1 MTAKSTTTTPMM
13 EQFLD
18 IKKNHKDTIL
28 FYRMGDFY
36 ELFFEDA
43 VKASSALDIVLTK
56 RGKHNG
62 IDIPMCGVPIHSSET
77 YLLRLIGKGYRVAVC
92 EQTEDPAEAK
102 KRGAKAVVKRE
113 VVRIVTPGT
122 ITEDN
127 LLDSRS
133 NNYMCCINKRAGDMS
148 IATVDI
154 TTGDFFV
161 QTIQEQDL
169 STVIARIQPSEII
182 LPQSFVTNK
191 LYLEIWNEYKDALS
205 PIPES
210 RFNYENSFDIIC
222 KTFKVSDLNSFGDF
236 VKADIIS
243 LGLLLDY
250 INTTQ
255 VGKIPHLNKP
265 TKIKTSGYM
274 EIDATTRKSLEIT
287 NSMRGGKKLTL
298 FDTVDYTKMGSGA
311 RLLKNWLTSPL
322 TNLNSINYRLDGI
335 DSFIKF
341 DKLDELRQLLK
352 EVPDIERSLTRLS
365 LGRGT
370 PRDIKVIYNA
380 LHMTTKVKLLL
391 NNLDCDILKQ
401 SIIDLGIYDNLVEK
415 LQQAIVDEPPSNIRD
430 GGAIRKGYDV
440 SLDKVRELRDDS
452 RRLIANLELKYRDIT
467 CIDNLKIKHNNMLQY
482 FIEVTP
488 KNADKITL
496 EMFIHR
502 QTMKGALRYTTT
514 ELSELSRDVLDAK
527 DKALAIEE
535 QIFKSL
541 IQDIIDNS
549 QEISKTAYAYSVNDV
564 LSSLA
569 YMSKGQGWV
578 RPILNETMDF
588 DIVAGRHPVVEK
600 SLKQSDN
607 TKFISN
613 DCKFDNNDKIW
624 LLTGPNM
631 AGKSTFLRQNALIA
645 ILAQMGCFVP
655 AQSCAIGLIDR
666 IFSRVGASDDLARG
680 RSTFMV
686 EMVETASILNQS
698 TEKSLVIMDEIGRG
712 TSTYD
717 GMSIA
722 WACIEYLCYKN
733 KCRGLF
739 ATHYHELNLL
749 CDKIDVL
756 SAHTMGV
763 KQWQDEIVFLHSVKK
778 GCSEGSYGIYVAKIA
793 GLPKQALKR
802 ASEVLN
808 MLESDDTSNKNIFND
823 IQLFDAVDNI
833 DDQEKKSVV
842 EDEIKN
848 INLDDMAPRDALDFL
863 YRIKVMLKVS

>member
-1 MTAKSTTTTPMM
+1 MTAKSTITPMM

-18 IKKNHKDTIL
+18 IKKDHQDTIL

-62 IDIPMCGVPIHSSET
+62 SDIPMCGVPIHSSET

-102 KRGAKAVVKRE
+102 KRGPKAIVRRE

-122 ITEDN
+122 ITEDS

-133 NNYMCCINKRAGDMS
+133 NNYMCCINTRAGDTA

-169 STVIARIQPSEII
+169 STVMARIQPSEIV
-182 LPQSFVTNK
+182 LPQSMITNQ
-191 LYLEIWNEYKDALS
+191 LHLEIWDEYKDALS
-205 PIPES
+205 PIPDS
-210 RFNYENSFDIIC
+210 RFNYENSFDIVC

-250 INTTQ
+250 IHTTQ
-255 VGKIPHLNKP
+255 VGKLPHLNKP
-265 TKIKTSGYM
+265 TKIKNTGYM
-274 EIDATTRKSLEIT
+274 EIDATTRKSLEII
-287 NSMRGGKKLTL
+287 NSMQGGKKLTL
-298 FDTVDYTKMGSGA
+298 FDTIDYTQMGSGA
-311 RLLKNWLTSPL
+311 RLLKNWLTAPL
-322 TNLNSINYRLDGI
+322 TNLNIINYRLDGI
-335 DSFIKF
+335 DSFIFF
-341 DKLDELRQLLK
+341 DKLDELRKLLK
-352 EVPDIERSLTRLS
+352 AVPDIERSLTRLS

-370 PRDIKVIYNA
+370 PRDIKVICNS
-380 LHMTTKVKLLL
+380 LQMTTKVKLLL

-401 SIIDLGIYDNLVEK
+401 SIVDLGIYDNLVEK
-415 LQQAIVDEPPSNIRD
+415 LQQAIVDEPPASIRD
-430 GGAIRKGYDV
+430 GGAIKKGYDI

-452 RRLIANLELKYRDIT
+452 RRLIASLELKYRDIT
-467 CIDNLKIKHNNMLQY
+467 GIDNLKIKHNNMLQY

-527 DKALAIEE
+527 DKSLAIEE

-541 IQDIIDNS
+541 VQDIMDNS
-549 QEISKTAYAYSVNDV
+549 QEISKTAYAYSANDV

-569 YMSKGQGWV
+569 YMSKQQGWV

-588 DIVAGRHPVVEK
+588 NIVSGRHPVVEK

-613 DCKFDNNDKIW
+613 DCKFDDNDKIW

-655 AQSCAIGLIDR
+655 AQSCTIGLIDR
-666 IFSRVGASDDLARG
+666 IFSRVGANDDLARG

-698 TEKSLVIMDEIGRG
+698 TNKSLVIMDEIGRG

-749 CDKIDVL
+749 CDKIDIL
-756 SAHTMGV
+756 SAHTMSV
-763 KQWQDEIVFLHSVKK
+763 KQWQGEIVFLHSVKK
-778 GCSEGSYGIYVAKIA
+778 GCAEGSYGIYVAKIA
-793 GLPKQALKR
+793 GLPKQALER

-808 MLESDDTSNKNIFND
+808 MLESDNTSNKNIFND
-823 IQLFDAVDNI
+823 MSLFDVVDNI
-833 DDQEKKSVV
+833 TEQEKKSVV
-842 EDEIKN
+842 ENEIKN

-863 YRIKVMLKVS
+863 YRIKAMLKIN